1 MSADMLYH
9 LLSLRNLVKVYHW
22 QTTSFARHKASDDLT
37 TKLDALIDQFAE
49 VYIGKYGRPTFS
61 GRNAHLRLLNV
72 SDKQAGMVIDEY
84 VKFLQAIKLSEKDD
98 TELLN
103 IRDEMLS
110 ELQQTKYLFTL
121 GK

>member
-22 QTTSFARHKASDDLT
+22 QTMSFARHKASDDLT
-37 TKLDALIDQFAE
+37 AKLDALIDQFAE
-49 VYIGKYGRPTFS
+49 VYIGKYGRPMFS
-61 GRNAHLRLLNV
+61 GRNAQLRLLNV
-72 SDKQAGMVIDEY
+72 SDKQAGMVVDEY
-84 VKFLQAIKLSEKDD
+84 VKFLQTIKLSAKED

-110 ELQQTKYLFTL
+110 VLQQTKYLFTL

>member
-1 MSADMLYH
+1 MSADILYH
-9 LLSLRNLVKVYHW
+9 MLSLRNLMKVYHW
-22 QTTSFARHKASDDLT
+22 QTKSFARHTASDGLT

-61 GRNAHLRLLNV
+61 GRNAELRLLNV
-72 SDKQAGMVIDEY
+72 SDRQAIDVVKESI
-84 VKFLQAIKLSEKDD
+84 KFLQHIPLAKTD

-103 IRDEMLS
+103 IRDEMVGDLN
-110 ELQQTKYLFTL
+110 QTLYLFTL

>member
-1 MSADMLYH
+1 MLYH

-22 QTTSFARHKASDDLT
+22 QTMSFARHKASDDLT
-37 TKLDALIDQFAE
+37 AKLDALIDQFAE
-49 VYIGKYGRPTFS
+49 VYIGKYGRPMFS
-61 GRNAHLRLLNV
+61 GRNAQLRLLNV
-72 SDKQAGMVIDEY
+72 SDKQAGMVVDEY
-84 VKFLQAIKLSEKDD
+84 VKFLQTIKLSAKED

-110 ELQQTKYLFTL
+110 VLQQTKYLFTL